1 MNKRRTSCC
10 QLASFVLLA
19 SAILGSPFAL
29 ADTVRDVRGDGNVTE
44 IQKVNLIE
52 QLRSMQI
59 EICETEIALF
69 GEDNVTS
76 QGSVSELK
84 KCESIARPASVKVF
98 KNPYACIARESKYEF
113 ASISNAA
120 GSSAIAL
127 RRSIAAAASALSYLK
142 GIEAQTADDLRTCRR
157 TLRAKRIN
165 EDGQPLLEYAGF
177 EEQVGTFNR
186 AAIRAGY
193 PIKIAQLKIH
203 FGNPVKD
210 GCRAE
215 AGFSVYGC
223 CSQSGAGST
232 PTITIDQRRWNI
244 GDAVDHERII
254 LHEMGHCVLNRSHH
268 DDDTSLNSDKSMM
281 NPVITLSSR
290 NFYLRHRQEYLNELF
305 RVGYGPAKDFRSDSA
320 LVHHQSSKRSRK

>member
-1 MNKRRTSCC
+1 M
-10 QLASFVLLA
+10 A
-19 SAILGSPFAL
+19 SAILGSPYAFAG
-29 ADTVRDVRGDGNVTE
+29 TVPNGRRASTATE

-69 GEDNVTS
+69 GENDVTS

-84 KCESIARPASVKVF
+84 KCESIARPAAVKVF
-98 KNPYACIARESKYEF
+98 KNPYACLARQSKYEF
-113 ASISNAA
+113 ASITNAA
-120 GSSAIAL
+120 GSSAILL
-127 RRSIAAAASALSYLK
+127 RGSIASAASALSYLK

-157 TLRAKRIN
+157 TLKAKRVS
-165 EDGQPLLEYAGF
+165 DDSQPSLEYAGF

-193 PIKIAQLKIH
+193 PIKISKLNIQ
-203 FGNPVKD
+203 FGNPVKE

-215 AGFSVYGC
+215 AGFSVYAC
-223 CSQSGAGST
+223 CSQSGPGST
-232 PTITIDQRRWNI
+232 PTITIDQKRWNI
-244 GDAVDHERII
+244 GDAVDHERIV
-254 LHEMGHCVLNRSHH
+254 LHEMGHCVLNRTHH

-305 RVGYGPAKDFRSDSA
+305 RVGSGPAKDFRYDSA
-320 LVHHQSSKRSRK
+320 LVHRQIVKRSEK